1 MSNAIP
7 REVEKQIDKMTD
19 AFRNNLIEMYQWSND
34 GRMQGPSAAEIEGK
48 MREWIQ
54 QIGQDTQLLL
64 LGGMDRNR
72 RKGKQKCP
80 ECEQGV
86 YWKRYEPR
94 NYITSLGEMKLERAY
109 YHHAT
114 CHCGW
119 VPLDERLKIG
129 GSELSPWV
137 EEMVSY
143 LGAFMPFEQA
153 QTFLGKY
160 CSIHISHDTVN
171 NTTVAIGQSL
181 SEKQDAAVHAAWE
194 NCVMPDCE
202 VDTPP
207 QRLYV
212 SADGIIHL
220 LPDGQGKEIKVSAV
234 YETEERQNKKGETEI
249 YAVAIEYVVH
259 SAPEELAQATY
270 LIARKR
276 GVEEAQ
282 QIIVLGDGAGWIWN
296 RIAFMFS
303 PDKTTQIV
311 DFYHASEY
319 IWAAGNNVFG
329 KETAK
334 AKDWGDTYCH
344 DLKHAGP
351 SRVLAAL
358 QTLLPTTD
366 TLPLP
371 VEKAITYFTNQSPR
385 MDYPTYIEQDF
396 QIGSGSAESAVNQ
409 VVGTRINQTGM
420 RWNAERATSVAHV
433 RAAILSNRWE
443 DFWSDYSPHP
453 RQYQRND
460 LPLAS

>member
-1 MSNAIP
+1 MTKGMP
-7 REVEKQIDKMTD
+7 KDVEKRIDKMTEM
-19 AFRNNLIEMYQWSND
+19 FRNNLIEMYQWSKSETEP
-34 GRMQGPSAAEIEGK
+34 GPTAAAIEDK
-48 MREWIQ
+48 IRKWIQ
-54 QIGQDTQLLL
+54 QMGQDTQMLL

-80 ECEQGV
+80 ECDQEI

-94 NYITSLGEMKLERAY
+94 NYISSLGEMKLERAY
-109 YHHAT
+109 YYHTA

-129 GSELSPWV
+129 ASELSPWV
-137 EEMVSY
+137 QEMVSY

-153 QTFLGKY
+153 QTYLSKY
-160 CSIHISHDTVN
+160 NGVHISHDTVN

-181 SEKQDAAVHAAWE
+181 SEDQDAAVHVAWDA
-194 NCVMPDCE
+194 CILPDCE
-202 VDTPP
+202 VEKPP

-234 YETEERQNKKGETEI
+234 YETEERQNKKGETNI
-249 YAVAIEYVVH
+249 HAIDIEYVVH
-259 SAPEELAQATY
+259 SDPEELARATY

-296 RIAFMFS
+296 RIAFIFS
-303 PDKTTQIV
+303 QEKTTKIV

-319 IWAAGNNVFG
+319 IWDAGNIVFG
-329 KETAK
+329 KETTK
-334 AKDWGDTYCH
+334 AKGWGDTYCH
-344 DLKHAGP
+344 QLKHDGP
-351 SRVLAAL
+351 THVLAAL
-358 QTLLPTTD
+358 QKLSPKAD
-366 TLPLP
+366 TMPLP

-385 MDYPTYIEQDF
+385 MDYPAYIEQGF
-396 QIGSGSAESAVNQ
+396 QIGSGTAESGVNQ
-409 VVGTRINQTGM
+409 VVGTRMNQAGM
-420 RWNAERATSVAHV
+420 RWNAERAKAVAHV

-443 DFWSDYSPHP
+443 AFWAGYSPPP
-453 RQYQRND
+453 RQYQHKD
-460 LPLAS
+460 LPLAA